1 MLFPFIIK
9 FIRRSISSFSAQTNS
24 KSPISLFEKIL
35 EIATSLESLDFRF
48 KTSPSSVISWTRP
61 IQSSTTLN
69 PVQTEN
75 NPYEVK
81 QLFGDRLTIN
91 GGFDN
96 VAVLDNPDATEQD
109 IRDSINKTLYEMY
122 PGGG

>member
-1 MLFPFIIK
+1 M
-9 FIRRSISSFSAQTNS
+9 
-24 KSPISLFEKIL
+24 
-35 EIATSLESLDFRF
+35 
-48 KTSPSSVISWTRP
+48 ISWTRP